1 MIERSLSMDREGI
14 KPANAGKSWTED
26 EIFIVASYVPN
37 WPNANYLAQTL
48 GRTPHAIQY
57 MWCKLYWPV
66 KRLKEFAAKDTRD
79 EQYTRILNARRKA
92 QICIR
97 GK

>member
-1 MIERSLSMDREGI
+1 MDQEGL
-14 KPANAGKSWTED
+14 KPVNAGKSWTEE
-26 EIFIVASYVPN
+26 EIFLVARHLPD
-37 WPNANYLAQTL
+37 WKNANYLADVL

-57 MWCKLYWPV
+57 MWCKIYWPV
-66 KRLKEFAAKDTRD
+66 KRLKEFAENDTKN
-79 EQYTRILNARRKA
+79 EQYTKILNARRKA